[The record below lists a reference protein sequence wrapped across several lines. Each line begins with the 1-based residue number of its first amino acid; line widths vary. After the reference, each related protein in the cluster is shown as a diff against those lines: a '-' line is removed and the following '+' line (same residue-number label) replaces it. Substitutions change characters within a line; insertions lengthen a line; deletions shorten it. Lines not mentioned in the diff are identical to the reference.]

1 MTAYKHTLYY
11 SVLYMW
17 LYAETATMA
26 LALDP
31 PSAVPPAI
39 PTEPSNG
46 PLLGVSV
53 ALAVLIL
60 TAVGACV
67 PAIACVYFKSRHSRK
82 QITERYNVCILCYMH
97 VYGVLMHV

>member
-1 MTAYKHTLYY
+1 
-11 SVLYMW
+11 MW

-31 PSAVPPAI
+31 SSVVPPAI

-53 ALAVLIL
+53 VLAVLI
-60 TAVGACV
+60 TAAVGACV
-67 PAIACVYFKSRHSRK
+67 PVVACIYIKSRHSRK
-82 QITERYNVCILCYMH
+82 QITERYNVCILCYMY
-97 VYGVLMHV
+97 VYGVLMHVYIIF